1 MIYIF
6 AGDNG
11 LIRDKEV
18 EGFLKSFNSS
28 YGDMAIES
36 YLAED
41 LDEINLVETITG
53 LPFLTERRLV
63 KIRGLFKAKNLVK
76 AFLSSMNRIS
86 DSTDIVLVEDK
97 LDKNSD
103 TLKMLKVADL
113 RQFNNLNDL
122 ELINWA
128 LEYVRSKNGQTT
140 KADMRYLIQRV
151 GPKQESLYFEL
162 QKLLAYNPTI
172 TQDSIDRLTSLNSNS
187 SVFDLLNSIVGGNSK
202 KAIEQYREQNAQG
215 QAPQALLGMIT
226 WQLTALAMVRAAR
239 DLDPR
244 EIASTYGIS
253 PFVIR
258 KILPLSKNLTKAKM
272 IEMFEVTIEADIAT
286 KNSSAPDNQII
297 ESLILKLI
305 QIIKD

>member
-86 DSTDIVLVEDK
+86 DLTDIVLVEDK

-128 LEYVRSKNGQTT
+128 LEYVKSKNGQTT

-172 TQDSIDRLTSLNSNS
+172 THDSIDRLTSLNSNS
-187 SVFDLLNSIVGGNSK
+187 SVFDLLNSIVSGNSK